1 MDNYENNNN
10 NEEYRTNSEENQNL
24 PKPYDPASEAK
35 GKIILFVVI
44 VAIMVAAKFL
54 IGQ

>member
-10 NEEYRTNSEENQNL
+10 NEEYRTNSEENQEL

-44 VAIMVAAKFL
+44 VALMIAAKFF

>member
-1 MDNYENNNN
+1 MENYENNN
-10 NEEYRTNSEENQNL
+10 NEEYRTNSEENQDL

-35 GKIILFVVI
+35 SKIILFIVI
-44 VAIMVAAKFL
+44 VAIMIAAKFF

>member
-10 NEEYRTNSEENQNL
+10 NEEYRTNSEENQEL
-24 PKPYDPASEAK
+24 PKTYDPASEAK

-44 VAIMVAAKFL
+44 VAIMIAAKFF